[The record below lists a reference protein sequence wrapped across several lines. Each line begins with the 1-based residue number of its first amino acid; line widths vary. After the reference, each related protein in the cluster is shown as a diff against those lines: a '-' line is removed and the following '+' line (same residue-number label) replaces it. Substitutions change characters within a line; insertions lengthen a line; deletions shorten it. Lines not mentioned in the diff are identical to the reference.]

1 MSISS
6 ILVLVFIV
14 LIGILSSAKKK
25 ALSEQQEQRRAQQ
38 RKTIVFD
45 EETGE
50 LVMRT
55 VEPEPKTVSEKK
67 MEVVDRM
74 IDTKNEDTS
83 SGSYSGVQSSI
94 SLDINE
100 GFEIENKETKG
111 FEIDPSNMIIYSE
124 LMKPK
129 FGEF

>member
-50 LVMRT
+50 LVMRAI
-55 VEPEPKTVSEKK
+55 EPEPKTVAEKK
-67 MEVVDRM
+67 MEVVDRG
-74 IDTKNEDTS
+74 IDTKKENGPAE
-83 SGSYSGVQSSI
+83 SYLGVQSSI

-100 GFEIENKETKG
+100 GFEMEKKDTKG
-111 FEIDPSNMIIYSE
+111 FEIDPSNMIIYYE